1 MPARKNAKFVC
12 YNDVIVSWIF
22 NGGNLPHNAMFTDG
36 AYKTL
41 LLLSIN
47 SSNSGIYE
55 CISWNEHNEE
65 SHARGKL
72 KVMCKSLK

>member
-1 MPARKNAKFVC
+1 MYANDDAKFVC
-12 YNDVIVSWIF
+12 YNEIIISWIF
-22 NGGNLPHNAMFTDG
+22 NGGNLPHNAIFTEG

-47 SSNSGIYE
+47 SSNTGIYE
-55 CISWNEHNEE
+55 CISRNEHSEE